1 MGSSI
6 ILKNLALPMIHFNT
20 SYSKYFWHLS
30 TPQTSTAV
38 SSPSGY
44 TLITGISNQI
54 AGDVNP
60 HRSSAEKRVKC
71 FTVN

>member
-1 MGSSI
+1 MVR
-6 ILKNLALPMIHFNT
+6 FNT

-30 TPQTSTAV
+30 TPQTSAAV

-54 AGDVNP
+54 AGDVNLQ
-60 HRSSAEKRVKC
+60 RSSAEKRVKY
-71 FTVN
+71 FTAD